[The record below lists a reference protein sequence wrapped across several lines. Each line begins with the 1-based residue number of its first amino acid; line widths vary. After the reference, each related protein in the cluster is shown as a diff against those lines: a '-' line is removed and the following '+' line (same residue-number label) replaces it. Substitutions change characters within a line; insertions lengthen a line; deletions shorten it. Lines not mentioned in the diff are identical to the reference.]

1 MVTKLLT
8 KVCSVDILKAMG
20 VGRSGAS
27 PREFDGTGDRGMF
40 GEKQGAPDQAAFA
53 SRFAELQQ
61 HRESQR
67 NPAAAKPV
75 RESALRQD
83 GAHEGFVE
91 ANAQGESFAD
101 AATLTVDGAPEEAL
115 EDIAGAAHDMESGD
129 ADPSEPVPEDAQSDA
144 IVVEFALG
152 AGLDADTVA
161 GEGAVDEVDAATDV
175 ETGSDMVAQSVEAGE
190 AVAESPR
197 TANAPASSPAP
208 AVVSAVAIAPFMDE
222 TGASEDTALPVDAR
236 PSTSVPAESSLLS
249 VNLQKEMLKVTG
261 AAATQPVSVEAPES
275 ADAEPADAAI
285 ETLTAM
291 EKKSVVDGAPKAEAL
306 IVSQG
311 GIKLAQD
318 ALASPIPMSERPLQA
333 DAPIRLEP
341 AKPNAASQARFD
353 APEAA
358 RQIFA
363 SIRAD
368 KGGGVDLRL
377 DPPDLGRVRIQFTFE
392 RSDVVV
398 ATVSS
403 ERGETLDLMRR
414 HSSDLA
420 RELQRAGFES
430 VTLEFASGESKG
442 SPLREARAASSGF
455 DLGDDIIDAPSIVY
469 VSARA
474 DNRLDRLV

>member
-27 PREFDGTGDRGMF
+27 PREFDGAGDRGMF
-40 GEKQGAPDQAAFA
+40 GEKQSGADQAVFA

-67 NPAAAKPV
+67 NPATAKPG

-91 ANAQGESFAD
+91 ANAQDESFAD

-115 EDIAGAAHDMESGD
+115 EDIAGAAHDTEPGD
-129 ADPSEPVPEDAQSDA
+129 ADPSEPVPEDARSVA
-144 IVVEFALG
+144 AVVEIALG

-161 GEGAVDEVDAATDV
+161 GEDAVGEVDAATDV
-175 ETGSDMVAQSVEAGE
+175 ETGSGMVAQSVEAGE
-190 AVAESPR
+190 AVAENPR

-208 AVVSAVAIAPFMDE
+208 AAVAIAPFMDE
-222 TGASEDTALPVDAR
+222 TGASEDTARPVDAR
-236 PSTSVPAESSLLS
+236 PSTSVPAESPLPS
-249 VNLQKEMLKVTG
+249 VNPQKAMLKVTG
-261 AAATQPVSVEAPES
+261 AATTQPISVEAPES
-275 ADAEPADAAI
+275 ADAEPADAAVEI
-285 ETLTAM
+285 LTAA
-291 EKKSVVDGAPKAEAL
+291 EKKSVVDGAPKTEAL

-333 DAPIRLEP
+333 DASIRLET

-377 DPPDLGRVRIQFTFE
+377 DPPDLGRVRIQFSFE

-403 ERGETLDLMRR
+403 ERGETLDLLRR
-414 HSSDLA
+414 HSADLA
-420 RELQRAGFES
+420 RELQRAGFEN
-430 VTLEFASGESKG
+430 VTLEFASGESRS
-442 SPLREARAASSGF
+442 SPLRESHAASSDF